1 MLSGRASLRC
11 LNELDVLY
19 QRRWQQRGCQC
30 AEVICIEALLGLLLY
45 LSELSD
51 RFPDALL
58 VKQAASQWLWCLELF
73 TAELSRRRWGSPV
86 SHPPYSPTSLW
97 LLLEQITW
105 PESWVSTL
113 RFGHWLFTFFFS
125 RCSGWWV
132 YCICLV
138 YAALWHMRAL
148 HID

>member
-1 MLSGRASLRC
+1 MLSGQASLRC

-19 QRRWQQRGCQC
+19 Q
-30 AEVICIEALLGLLLY
+30 EEMTTKGLPMCGGDLHWGTAGP
-45 LSELSD
+45 SAIPEWAPRQVS
-51 RFPDALL
+51 RHSL

-73 TAELSRRRWGSPV
+73 TAELSRRRWGSHV

-105 PESWVSTL
+105 PESWVSML
-113 RFGHWLFTFFFS
+113 RFGHWLFMFFS

-138 YAALWHMRAL
+138 HAALWHMRAL